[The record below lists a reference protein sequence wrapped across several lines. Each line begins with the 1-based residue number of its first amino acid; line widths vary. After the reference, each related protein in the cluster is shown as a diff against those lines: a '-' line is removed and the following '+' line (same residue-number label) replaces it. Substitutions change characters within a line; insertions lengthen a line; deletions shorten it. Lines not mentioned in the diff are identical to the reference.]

1 MLLHKAHK
9 KWISQSR
16 HGCGV
21 SSDGGKATQAAW
33 KMCSSVLKLQMTTL
47 STTVTQENMLLRSR
61 FESLAVGSAAPS
73 LYSLGCLCL
82 KIINGPRRLF
92 LMEEREENELCHLL
106 MGDLR
111 DERQKAGKQITSQK
125 ALVFNCKKNQNIFL
139 FFFSISANTNVCW
152 NIFNGSKIEML
163 LDRSVSY
170 Y

>member
-1 MLLHKAHK
+1 MKN
-9 KWISQSR
+9 
-16 HGCGV
+16 
-21 SSDGGKATQAAW
+21 
-33 KMCSSVLKLQMTTL
+33 VLKCFQVGNERHMKKM
-47 STTVTQENMLLRSR
+47 SLRSR
-61 FESLAVGSAAPS
+61 FDSLAVGSAAPS

-125 ALVFNCKKNQNIFL
+125 ALVLICEKKTQNKTEKEQRAI
-139 FFFSISANTNVCW
+139 FFSSFVSFSANTIVCSHIFSRS
-152 NIFNGSKIEML
+152 NIESLFHN
-163 LDRSVSY
+163 SVSY

>member
-1 MLLHKAHK
+1 MENVFKCFEIANDNAEHNGYTGKHVTAFTLREL
-9 KWISQSR
+9 
-16 HGCGV
+16 
-21 SSDGGKATQAAW
+21 GGRQRGA
-33 KMCSSVLKLQMTTL
+33 
-47 STTVTQENMLLRSR
+47 
-61 FESLAVGSAAPS
+61 S

-125 ALVFNCKKNQNIFL
+125 ALVLFAKKNNIF
-139 FFFSISANTNVCW
+139 FFFSFSISANTNVCW

>member
-9 KWISQSR
+9 KWFSQSR

-47 STTVTQENMLLRSR
+47 STTVTQENMLVRSR

-82 KIINGPRRLF
+82 KIISGPRRLF

-125 ALVFNCKKNQNIFL
+125 ALVFICKKNIFL